1 MARFNLDEYELVET
15 RIARFLED
23 NPDGRI
29 ITHDMTRPEDRA
41 KGYWV
46 IRAEVFADH
55 EDQHSD
61 CPKAT
66 GWAFEIEGT
75 AGANATAALENCETS
90 AIGRALANCGYQ
102 SKKRSSQE
110 EMKKVARADN
120 PIDPA
125 FFAQVEKAETV
136 DDLTKLWETAVTNG
150 WSENMM
156 KIFTAR
162 KAVLTGGKK

>member
-15 RIARFLED
+15 RIARFLD
-23 NPDGRI
+23 DYPDGRI
-29 ITHDMTRPEDRA
+29 VTREETSPEDRA

-46 IRAEVFADH
+46 IRAEIYTDH
-55 EDQHSD
+55 EDQHSH

-90 AIGRALANCGYQ
+90 AIGRALANAGYQ

-110 EMKKVARADN
+110 EMKKVARAEN
-120 PIDPA
+120 PVDPQ
-125 FFAQVEKAETV
+125 FVERVNQAETV
-136 DDLTKLWETAVTNG
+136 EQLTELWEHAVTQG
-150 WSENMM
+150 WSDNLM

-162 KAVLTGGKK
+162 KGVLTGGK

>member
-46 IRAEVFADH
+46 IRAEVFTDH
-55 EDQHSD
+55 DQQYAD
-61 CPKAT
+61 CPRAT

-120 PIDPA
+120 PIDPEFVA
-125 FFAQVEKAETV
+125 KIETAETL
-136 DDLTKLWETAVTNG
+136 DELTSLWETAVGQG
-150 WSENMM
+150 WSDNLM
-156 KIFTAR
+156 KVFTAR
-162 KAVLTGGKK
+162 KKVLTGGKK

>member
-15 RIARFLED
+15 RIARFLD
-23 NPDGRI
+23 DYPDGRI
-29 ITHDMTRPEDRA
+29 VTEEMTRTDDRA

-46 IRAEVFADH
+46 IRAAIYTDH
-55 EDQHSD
+55 EDQHSH

-75 AGANATAALENCETS
+75 AGANATSALENCETS
-90 AIGRALANCGYQ
+90 AIGRALANAGYH
-102 SKKRSSQE
+102 SKKRPSQE

-120 PIDPA
+120 PIDPQ
-125 FFAQVEKAETV
+125 FVERVNQAETV
-136 DDLTKLWETAVTNG
+136 DQLTELWEQAVAQG
-150 WSENMM
+150 WSDNLM

-162 KAVLTGGKK
+162 KGVLTGGK

>member
-1 MARFNLDEYELVET
+1 MARFNLDDYELVET

-23 NPDGRI
+23 YPDGRI
-29 ITHDMTRPEDRA
+29 ITHEATRSADREN
-41 KGYWV
+41 GYWTV
-46 IRAEVFADH
+46 KAEIFTDH
-55 EDQHSD
+55 EDQHAD

-90 AIGRALANCGYQ
+90 AIGRALANAGYQ

-120 PIDPA
+120 PVDPE
-125 FFAQVEKAETV
+125 FVQQIAQAETLEK
-136 DDLTKLWETAVTNG
+136 LTELWEIAVARG
-150 WSENMM
+150 WSDNLM

-162 KAVLTGGKK
+162 KGVLTGGKK

>member
-29 ITHDMTRPEDRA
+29 IAHDMTRPEDRA

-46 IRAEVFADH
+46 IRAEVFTDH
-55 EDQHSD
+55 DQQFSN
-61 CPKAT
+61 CPRAT

-110 EMKKVARADN
+110 EMKKVARAEN
-120 PIDPA
+120 PIDPKFVA
-125 FFAQVEKAETV
+125 KIETAETV
-136 DDLTKLWETAVTNG
+136 DELTSLWETAVRQG
-150 WSENMM
+150 WSDTLM

-162 KAVLTGGKK
+162 KKVLTGGKK